1 NVSYKPATVR
11 AFYFMLPL
19 DREVPLGVYRLDD
32 FFNPLINKFATI
44 NGLDVDKAIS
54 TDDIDFSLDYAL
66 SNDLNSA
73 LHIHYIFDKSPNLKF
88 TFDIDKV
95 VSLAISPLLR
105 QSLEEVKRQLLPV
118 KSQKNRENFQQWWE
132 SNGVKWTEQL
142 RAVMIQHRNIGQ
154 DWKLTPKQKALLQ
167 QYYEANQ
174 LLAAC
179 LNSDCYVSREV
190 RQEIEDGLLVPTRL

>member
-1 NVSYKPATVR
+1 
-11 AFYFMLPL
+11 
-19 DREVPLGVYRLDD
+19 
-32 FFNPLINKFATI
+32 
-44 NGLDVDKAIS
+44 
-54 TDDIDFSLDYAL
+54 
-66 SNDLNSA
+66 
-73 LHIHYIFDKSPNLKF
+73 KF